1 MVAKIQIYARPQ
13 SIKQAR
19 RPEFYKY
26 VDFSYIVLCYMYPHV
41 AWPVHWCTYCQN
53 FDSKIRRDHQKIS
66 YERRVYESVDD
77 RSLSLKPTK
86 K

>member
-1 MVAKIQIYARPQ
+1 
-13 SIKQAR
+13 
-19 RPEFYKY
+19 
-26 VDFSYIVLCYMYPHV
+26 MYPHV
-41 AWPVHWCTYCQN
+41 AWPAHWCTYCQN

-77 RSLSLKPTK
+77 RSLSYAISLKPTK